1 MPSYR
6 EINDTE
12 VAVDAPLTQQL
23 LQALKDN
30 ITAIIED
37 DASAPSIKR
46 SAISDAVA
54 DQKVASAG
62 NVSIGAEQVLRAT
75 ELSTND
81 KISNGFV
88 IAVAGVYNLKG
99 LIQKTNGFGTCR
111 CDILKNGVSI
121 ENGTNV
127 SSTTAVTMSAEISD
141 VTLQA
146 GDVITVKMNSISN
159 LGGNNATAVG
169 LIGTSVE
176 TAAFY
181 NRIGGRDISSTSSL

>member
-30 ITAIIED
+30 LLAIIQD

-46 SAISDAVA
+46 SSISDAVA

-75 ELSTND
+75 DSSDIT
-81 KISNGFV
+81 SNGFV

-99 LIQKTNGFGTCR
+99 LIQKTATGGTAR

-121 ENGTNV
+121 EDGTNV
-127 SSTTAVTMSAEISD
+127 SSTTAVTMSAEIDD

-146 GDVITVKMNSISN
+146 GDVITVKMNSISS
-159 LGGNNATAVG
+159 LFGNDVTAVG

>member
-30 ITAIIED
+30 LLAIIED

-46 SAISDAVA
+46 SSISDAVA

-75 ELSTND
+75 GSEDIT
-81 KISNGFV
+81 SNGFV

-99 LIQKTNGFGTCR
+99 LIKKDNTFGTVR

-127 SSTTAVTMSAEISD
+127 SGMAVTMSAEIDD

-146 GDVITVKMNSISN
+146 GDVITVKMNEISN
-159 LGGNNATAVG
+159 IGLNDATAVG

>member
-6 EINDTE
+6 EINNTE

-37 DASAPSIKR
+37 DATAPSIKR

-75 ELSTND
+75 GQSDIT
-81 KISNGFV
+81 SNGFV

-99 LIQKTNGFGTCR
+99 LIQKSSAFTGTCR
-111 CDILKNGVSI
+111 CDILKNGSSI

-127 SSTTAVTMSAEISD
+127 SSTTAVTISAEIND

-146 GDVITVKMNSISN
+146 GDVITVKMNEISD
-159 LGGNNATAVG
+159 LGSNDVTAVG

>member
-62 NVSIGAEQVLRAT
+62 NVSIGAEQVLRT
-75 ELSTND
+75 EPASIDRT
-81 KISNGFV
+81 SNGFV
-88 IAVAGVYNLKG
+88 IAVGGVYNLKG
-99 LIQKTNGFGTCR
+99 LIQKSNAFGTAR
-111 CDILKNGVSI
+111 CDILKNGASI

-127 SSTTAVTMSAEISD
+127 SSTTAVTMSAEISN
-141 VTLQA
+141 VTLQV
-146 GDVITVKMNSISN
+146 GDVITVKMNEISN
-159 LGGNNATAVG
+159 LGSNNATAVG

-181 NRIGGRDISSTSSL
+181 NRIGGRDITSTSSL

>member
-75 ELSTND
+75 GESDIT
-81 KISNGFV
+81 SNGFV

-99 LIQKTNGFGTCR
+99 LIQKSNGFTGTCR
-111 CDILKNGVSI
+111 CDILKNGSSI

-127 SSTTAVTMSAEISD
+127 SLTTAVTMSAEIND

-146 GDVITVKMNSISN
+146 GDVITVKMNEILN
-159 LGGNNATAVG
+159 LGSNDATAVG

>member
-30 ITAIIED
+30 LLAIIED

-46 SAISDAVA
+46 SSISDAVA

-75 ELSTND
+75 DSND
-81 KISNGFV
+81 ITSNGFV
-88 IAVAGVYNLKG
+88 IAVGGVYNLKG
-99 LIQKTNGFGTCR
+99 LIQKTDGFGTCR

-121 ENGTNV
+121 EDGTNV
-127 SSTTAVTMSAEISD
+127 GATTLVTMSAEIDD

-146 GDVITVKMNSISN
+146 GDVITVKMNSVSS
-159 LGGNNATAVG
+159 LAGRDATAVG

>member
-30 ITAIIED
+30 LLAIIED

-46 SAISDAVA
+46 SSISDAVA

-75 ELSTND
+75 GSEDIT
-81 KISNGFV
+81 SNGFV

-99 LIQKTNGFGTCR
+99 LIKKDNTFGTVR

-127 SSTTAVTMSAEISD
+127 GSTSAVTMSAEIDD

-146 GDVITVKMNSISN
+146 GDVITVKMNEISN
-159 LGGNNATAVG
+159 IGLNDATAVG